1 MLNSEPLNFTGK
13 RKEQADVLQ
22 PIYLKNSL
30 STWWGISLFFLIYF
44 IFLLNLFYFSFLPE
58 IQQLVASTSAQQLFT
73 WETVLCLMSS
83 ETSHAKQNITVNSK
97 KYLIWSFLFVL
108 RTCICQFS
116 FLCWS
121 HSLHDL
127 NSSVT
132 VTCFSTELQ
141 KSLQWQFQYYLCT
154 FAEEFSYL
162 LNNFIK

>member
-73 WETVLCLMSS
+73 
-83 ETSHAKQNITVNSK
+83 
-97 KYLIWSFLFVL
+97 
-108 RTCICQFS
+108 
-116 FLCWS
+116 
-121 HSLHDL
+121 
-127 NSSVT
+127 
-132 VTCFSTELQ
+132 
-141 KSLQWQFQYYLCT
+141 
-154 FAEEFSYL
+154 
-162 LNNFIK
+162 